1 MSRRLATGRGMSKR
15 LAGLGKNRRLA
26 GLGKESEISR
36 VRERVGD

>member
-1 MSRRLATGRGMSKR
+1 MSKR